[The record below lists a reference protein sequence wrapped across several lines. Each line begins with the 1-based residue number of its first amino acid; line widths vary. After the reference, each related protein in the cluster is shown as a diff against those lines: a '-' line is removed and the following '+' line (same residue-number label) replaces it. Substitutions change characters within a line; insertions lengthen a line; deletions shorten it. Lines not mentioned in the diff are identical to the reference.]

1 MPDLAPRQPC
11 RQANGPRQVLAWPGP
26 QIRDQTAAVV
36 AAGGTYHQG
45 VHGRPTALAYVA
57 DVFLPMVIPYTP
69 GTNALWDPWQG
80 SHNGKGLTEDAFD
93 NATKVILNQDF
104 TSGLTQ
110 PAKLLD
116 YFPYL
121 APRQKADPAVAPWP
135 GRDLRGRRAAMP
147 A

>member
-1 MPDLAPRQPC
+1 V
-11 RQANGPRQVLAWPGP
+11 QAETDPATGVWG
-26 QIRDQTAAVV
+26 QIRDQTAVV
-36 AAGGTYHQG
+36 VGLGGTYNQG
-45 VHGRPTALAYVA
+45 VHGRPTALAYGTYVA
-57 DVFLPMVIPYTP
+57 DVFLPMVIPFIP

-121 APRQKADPAVAPWP
+121 APPPAS
-135 GRDLRGRRAAMP
+135 
-147 A
+147 

>member
-1 MPDLAPRQPC
+1 MLAL
-11 RQANGPRQVLAWPGP
+11 GTISMLAGL
-26 QIRDQTAAVV
+26 TLLVV
-36 AAGGTYHQG
+36 S
-45 VHGRPTALAYVA
+45 
-57 DVFLPMVIPYTP
+57 

-104 TSGLTQ
+104 VSGLTQ

-121 APRQKADPAVAPWP
+121 APPPES
-135 GRDLRGRRAAMP
+135 
-147 A
+147 

>member
-1 MPDLAPRQPC
+1 APELARASRRRALPGFCRRSGVPAGNGRVAGIARARARNDLHARRPD
-11 RQANGPRQVLAWPGP
+11 
-26 QIRDQTAAVV
+26 AA
-36 AAGGTYHQG
+36 
-45 VHGRPTALAYVA
+45 RCS
-57 DVFLPMVIPYTP
+57 

-104 TSGLTQ
+104 VSGLTQ

-121 APRQKADPAVAPWP
+121 APPPES
-135 GRDLRGRRAAMP
+135 
-147 A
+147 